1 MGKHFALTLGLVAA
15 AQTMMS
21 STPARANSIDKA
33 VIKRVIFKHRSEF
46 TTCYETALKAQP
58 DLAGKIIAKF
68 DVNADGIVIA
78 VNATGLT
85 TELND
90 CVAAT
95 IKQLRFPK
103 AQGTITI
110 NYPFVFAPKGV
121 KTQPS

>member
-1 MGKHFALTLGLVAA
+1 MGKHFALLLGLVAGTTVTA
-15 AQTMMS
+15 LTAQ
-21 STPARANSIDKA
+21 ARANSIDKA
-33 VIKRVIFKHRSEF
+33 VIKRVIFKHRGEF
-46 TTCYETALKAQP
+46 TACYETALKAQP
-58 DLAGKIIAKF
+58 DLAGKVVAKF
-68 DVNADGIVIA
+68 DINADGDVIA

-103 AQGTITI
+103 SPGTITI

>member
-1 MGKHFALTLGLVAA
+1 MGKLIALGLVTALT
-15 AQTMMS
+15 AQ
-21 STPARANSIDKA
+21 ARANSIDKA
-33 VIKRVIFKHRSEF
+33 VIKRVIFKHRGEF
-46 TTCYETALKAQP
+46 TACYETALKAQP
-58 DLAGKIIAKF
+58 DLAGKVVAKF
-68 DVNADGIVIA
+68 DINADGDVIA

-103 AQGTITI
+103 SPGTITI

-121 KTQPS
+121 KTQQG